1 MGALPKR
8 KLSSTRRGKRRSH
21 LRLVLASLVPCP
33 RCRALHM
40 AHRVCHSCGTY
51 AGRQVIQIKTKTAEK

>member
-8 KLSSTRRGKRRSH
+8 KVSSTRRGKRRAH
-21 LRLVLASLVPCP
+21 LQLVLASLVPCP

-40 AHRVCHSCGTY
+40 AHRVCPSCGTY
-51 AGRQVIQIKTKTAEK
+51 AGREVIQIKTKTAEK